1 MGTNSILTIIKG
13 QEFKVVD
20 KHFIGEDDIFLDQY
34 KQAAEMLNTIVNESK
49 GSAENHFLNEYENN
63 IIAFCGERGEGKSSA
78 MLTFINSLY
87 EDYWEDEEEEE
98 DEEETEDNKKENTD
112 KEPKRYN
119 LFRNYRNLDK
129 KHFAEPIIVDPS
141 QFDEVHNI
149 LDIILAKL
157 YRNFSKKYNENNRCA
172 DEYIINELQDQFQKV
187 YREVSMINNQA
198 KMLDDEFDYEGN
210 IGKLSKLGESTGLKE
225 DFQKLIKQYLTFVRK
240 SSAEERGKQNLIIA
254 VDDLD
259 LCNSNAYK
267 MAEQI
272 RKYLI
277 IPQIVIVMAV
287 RIEQLE
293 MCVEENTIAE
303 FKGIVGV
310 SKQYAQGEQR
320 RINTELQSMSE
331 RYVTKLIPKA
341 RRIYL
346 PKAQSFEGVQVVYKE
361 KDKGNRK
368 GTIIWTSQ
376 ENESL
381 VNAILHLITERT
393 GMIFLPE
400 KSGMS
405 YLLPNNLRD
414 MVNWIVFVAEM
425 DNWKKKQYEKKENID
440 KKDIYLKNVRD
451 FSQYFYNEWLTKQ
464 VPRDFSYELR
474 IMEQMDSYYMNMNAK
489 WLLSTTYANC
499 ERKEYYKEKNI
510 NNINNIRY
518 EESSSF
524 WKIMQWVIQ
533 FNTDVFDFETKCKEY
548 ALKVLYTIKMNQW
561 MNARKLSN
569 LSLLIKGYIWGR
581 EFEGVLPKTGAGVDR
596 SRFQIKTRRVMQII
610 KMRFKMDFIRNLDAE
625 SASKQITVSNL
636 SNQKA
641 RRSDEIYALI
651 IIAMFTD
658 VNIENLKEDFIEVET
673 DKLIADNRRMANV
686 INISLENY
694 IVSLCNLE
702 TLINRINI
710 ELLNIEKN
718 DIETIIKNMI
728 ETNKEEI
735 ECAQQIVSNMD
746 LASEI
751 IVYCK
756 NNRDYKSKADGSC
769 DRTRRLVEKFF
780 DNICKFME
788 EKTGKKYKKDLFKEI
803 QMGNESINV
812 AQLYAEWFELEDT
825 GYEISHGVAYRNEK
839 RDEFRER
846 LEQTP
851 KNYEVLKIEE
861 FLNSFRSD
869 KTAEELIEELEK
881 LSNDVYRYRGKYGK
895 SPNGLNINQLC
906 QLYDDALSWC
916 CEDRDRII
924 SGNMRERYNQYAG
937 RLKKELVIDEQE
949 Y

>member
-1 MGTNSILTIIKG
+1 MGTNSTLTIIKG

-87 EDYWEDEEEEE
+87 EDYWEDEEGEEE
-98 DEEETEDNKKENTD
+98 VEDNSNDNKKENTD

-119 LFRNYRNLDK
+119 LFKNYRNLDK

-225 DFQKLIKQYLTFVRK
+225 DFQKLIKQYLTFIRK
-240 SSAEERGKQNLIIA
+240 FSVEGRGTQNLIIA

-293 MCVEENTIAE
+293 MCVEENTIAG

-310 SKQYAQGEQR
+310 SKQYDQGEQR
-320 RINTELQSMSE
+320 RINTEIQSMSE
-331 RYVTKLIPKA
+331 RYVAKLIPKA

-346 PKAQSFEGVQVVYKE
+346 PKAQSLEGIQVIYKE
-361 KDKGNRK
+361 KDSINRK
-368 GTIIWTSQ
+368 GRIIWRSK

-381 VNAILHLITERT
+381 VNAVLHLIHRRT

-414 MVNWIVFVAEM
+414 MVNWIVLVAEM
-425 DNWKKKQYEKKENID
+425 DNCKKKNVAKN
-440 KKDIYLKNVRD
+440 DIKLKNVRN
-451 FSQYFYNEWLTKQ
+451 FFQFFYNEWLTKQ
-464 VPRDFSYELR
+464 ASKNFCDELR
-474 IMEQMDSYYMNMNAK
+474 SMEQMDSYHMNMNAK
-489 WLLSTTYANC
+489 WLLNTTYDNC
-499 ERKEYYKEKNI
+499 ERKEEYIE
-510 NNINNIRY
+510 NNIKSDEQSN
-518 EESSSF
+518 F
-524 WKIMQWVIQ
+524 WKVMQWIIR
-533 FNTDVFDFETKCKEY
+533 FNTVVFDFDAKCEAY
-548 ALKVLYTIKMNQW
+548 ALKVLYTMKINQW
-561 MNARKLSN
+561 LNASRLSDV
-569 LSLLIKGYIWGR
+569 SLLVKGYIWGG
-581 EFEGVLPKTGAGVDR
+581 EFDGVLPRTGDGINR
-596 SRFQIKTRRVMQII
+596 SRFYLDSKQVMQIVS
-610 KMRFKMDFIRNLDAE
+610 KKFNLDFIKDLNSE
-625 SASKQITVSNL
+625 SDSKQITVSNL
-636 SNQKA
+636 SSEESIRKDQ
-641 RRSDEIYALI
+641 ICALI
-651 IIAMFTD
+651 LTAMFTD
-658 VNIENLKEDFIEVET
+658 INTQNSDGDEPNVLGT
-673 DKLIADNRRMANV
+673 DKLIAGNRRMNRR

-694 IVSLCNLE
+694 IVSLCDLE
-702 TLINRINI
+702 MLINKINI
-710 ELLNIEKN
+710 DLLNIAEN
-718 DIETIIKNMI
+718 DVNEIIKNMI
-728 ETNKEEI
+728 NLNKEEV
-735 ECAQQIVSNMD
+735 ECAQHIVANMD
-746 LASEI
+746 LASELI
-751 IVYCK
+751 IYCK
-756 NNRDYKSKADGSC
+756 DNRGYKSKTKNAI
-769 DRTRRLVEKFF
+769 DRTKKLIEKFF
-780 DNICKFME
+780 ENIRKFME
-788 EKTGKKYKKDLFKEI
+788 EKIGKIYDEKLFKTI
-803 QMGNESINV
+803 QIGKENIDV
-812 AQLYAEWFELEDT
+812 AQLYAEWFEQNEAAE
-825 GYEISHGVAYRNEK
+825 YKKIHGVVYRNSK
-839 RDEFRER
+839 REEFREM
-846 LEQTP
+846 LENMP
-851 KNYEVLKIEE
+851 NNYKSISVEE
-861 FLNSFRSD
+861 FLNSFRSN
-869 KTAEELIEELEK
+869 KTAEELKEELEK
-881 LSNDVYRYRGKYGK
+881 LAKDVYRYRGKYKK
-895 SPNGLNINQLC
+895 SPNDLNINQLC
-906 QLYDDALSWC
+906 QLYEDALQMYCTDS
-916 CEDRDRII
+916 DKII
-924 SGNMRERYNQYAG
+924 RSDMKERYNQYAG

-949 Y
+949 D